1 MNLEAPV
8 NDVILV
14 VKDLQP
20 AGLIVLVVVV
30 IAMLSNMLLP
40 LAGPWAS
47 MMAVAGVTAYVGNR
61 VLAVD
66 PRPAWLLPLAVAG
79 VAMAAMAGYRLW
91 KAIHATANSDK
102 TIGYIFPTALAIC
115 ALWLSIALIEFNAS
129 SLAAIV
135 AP

>member
-1 MNLEAPV
+1 M
-8 NDVILV
+8 NDVMFV
-14 VKDLQP
+14 VKDLRP
-20 AGLIVLVVVV
+20 AALIVVAVVL

-40 LAGPWAS
+40 LVGPWAS
-47 MMAVAGVTAYVGNR
+47 MVAVAGVTAYVGRR

-102 TIGYIFPTALAIC
+102 TVGYIFPTAVAIC
-115 ALWLSIALIEFNAS
+115 VLWLSIALIEFDAS
-129 SLAAIV
+129 QITALV
-135 AP
+135 GG